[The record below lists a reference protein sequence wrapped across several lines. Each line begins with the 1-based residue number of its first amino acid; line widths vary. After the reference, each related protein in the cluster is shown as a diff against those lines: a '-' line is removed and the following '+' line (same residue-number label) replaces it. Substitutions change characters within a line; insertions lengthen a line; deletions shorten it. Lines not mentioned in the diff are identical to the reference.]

1 MRRARF
7 SRGGLV
13 AALAV
18 GILVQGASLGAAAP
32 SDQAHAG
39 SFCGAAP
46 DPPAD
51 SPTTAI
57 AATVGVPFSITLDSN
72 PTTGYSWDLATP
84 LDPNVVDLLHHSYQ
98 RAGGPRPGAGGTE
111 LWTFEPL
118 CAGFTTIVLRYRRPW
133 EPDDPNDRQVAFD
146 IFIH

>member
-1 MRRARF
+1 MRF
-7 SRGGLV
+7 SYLWRGGLA

-18 GILVQGASLGAAAP
+18 GVLVLGAPRGEAAP
-32 SDQAHAG
+32 GDQAHAG
-39 SFCGAAP
+39 SFCGEAP

-51 SPTTAI
+51 PTTQAI

-72 PTTGYSWDLATP
+72 PTTGYSWDLATA

-98 RAGGPRPGAGGTE
+98 RSGGAMGAGGTE
-111 LWTFEPL
+111 IWTFEPL

-133 EPDDPNDRQVAFD
+133 EPNNPTDRQEAYD